1 MSTDSK
7 DTAAVGAPPNS
18 TRGTGATSISLGR
31 LLWPLGL
38 SLLVMAAIGYFTFEP
53 EPFRRMVNKLNGWIL
68 LAAVGTV
75 VLRVLFGGWRLHH
88 VSEGKLGP
96 MGGIRGQLAWDF
108 FSNVTPSTI
117 GGGPIAA
124 AYLARDRGIPFGTA
138 TALILFSM
146 LLDQFWFALSIPCIL
161 VAGFYFEVI
170 PASLGAT
177 GAWTFTLYFL
187 GLMGWV
193 VIFSYAT
200 LFRPELLEKLT
211 DRIFRL
217 RFLRRFRKRVQR
229 EMRQL
234 RHRARILR
242 SQSLGFYL
250 KGFALTL
257 ATWLNRYILVVFI
270 IWSVYPDLDK
280 VVTFL
285 RSIAL
290 TLGSLILPTPGGS
303 GGLEGLYALFM
314 GPPLMPEALVAPTL
328 LTWRVLGYYI
338 FIALGAFLST
348 HQIRKSLRRFSENNR
363 PPPPEPPSSEN
374 GQSVPAPALS
384 ESKPA
389 E

>member
-1 MSTDSK
+1 MSTKSH
-7 DTAAVGAPPNS
+7 DTAAALGSSPNGSSDTGGA
-18 TRGTGATSISLGR
+18 SISLGR
-31 LLWPLGL
+31 MLWPLGL
-38 SLLVMAAIGYFTFEP
+38 SLLVLGAIGYFTFEP
-53 EPFRRMVNKLNGWIL
+53 EPFRRMVNKLNGWL
-68 LAAVGTV
+68 LAAAVGTV

-88 VSEGKLGP
+88 VSHGKLGAT
-96 MGGIRGQLAWDF
+96 GGIRGQLAWDF

-124 AYLARDRGIPFGTA
+124 AYLARDRNIPFGTA

-200 LFRPELLEKLT
+200 LFRPELLEKLA
-211 DRIFRL
+211 DRLFRL
-217 RFLRRFRKRVQR
+217 GFLRRFHERVQR

-242 SQSLGFYL
+242 SQSVGFYV
-250 KGFALTL
+250 KGFALTF
-257 ATWLNRYILVVFI
+257 ATWLNRYVLVVFI
-270 IWSVYPDLDK
+270 IWSVYPDVDK

-348 HQIRKSLRRFSENNR
+348 RDIRKSFRRMTA
-363 PPPPEPPSSEN
+363 PDEPTADDDAPT
-374 GQSVPAPALS
+374 PTPALS
-384 ESKPA
+384 ESNSA
-389 E
+389 D